1 MTAVR
6 RGLLLSVLGLVVL
19 TSGSARAEGPA
30 SGGELVEIVV
40 GLSQKPLGT
49 TRWAAGRQLQS
60 RTMRSS
66 QAALADRIEHTIPEA
81 QIRWRY
87 RLVANGMA
95 VVVPRSQLARLTSL
109 PGVAKV
115 YPSVR
120 YRTQLDRS
128 PQQIGAPVLW
138 GPGLTNAGQGMKIAI
153 IDEGIDQTHPFFSPA
168 GYTMPAGY
176 PKGQTAYTTA
186 KVIVARAFPPARPTW
201 RNASRPFDPE
211 LSSHGTHVAGIAAGN
226 ANTLAEGVRISGVAP
241 RAYLGN
247 YKALTIPTDADVG
260 LDGNSPELVAAI
272 EAAVADGMNVINM
285 SLGEPEI
292 EPSRDIVVQA
302 LAAAARAGVV
312 SVVAAGNDFDDF
324 GRGSVSSPGSAPDA
338 ITVGAVTTTRGGPD
352 DVVAS
357 FSSSGPTPLS
367 LRLKPEV
374 SAPGVSILSAAP
386 GARYA
391 TLSGTS
397 MAAPH
402 VAGAVALL
410 LQRHPTWTPAQVK
423 SALALTGDEAF
434 ADDLKTEEL
443 STVRGGGGVIDLPR
457 ADNPLVFAAPVA
469 LSFGLV
475 GPGARVVQSVALTDA
490 GGGAGDWT
498 VTIERQTA
506 ATGVGMAVPP
516 TVTVPGTLSVSVT
529 TTSAVEAELSGHIV
543 LTRGAERRRISYW
556 FRTGAPT
563 LGDAPRT
570 ALRRVGV
577 YSATTKGGTSRVTR
591 YSYPERPAGLGFS
604 AELPG
609 PERVFRVTLARPAV
623 NFGVVVTSRA
633 TGVRVE
639 PRIVHAGDERRLT
652 GYAALPFN
660 LNPYLRTFG
669 DPVLASGT
677 ILPAAG
683 AYDVVFDSRSAA
695 RAGKFTFRYWLNDT
709 KPPTATI
716 RSKRIKRGNPL
727 VVASSDGGSGV
738 DPASVV
744 VSVDGA
750 EQPAKFAAGRVR
762 ISTSRLVRGAH
773 VLRFQISDYQ
783 ETRNMENVGA
793 ILPNTRIVTTSFVVT

>member
-1 MTAVR
+1 MV
-6 RGLLLSVLGLVVL
+6 
-19 TSGSARAEGPA
+19 
-30 SGGELVEIVV
+30 
-40 GLSQKPLGT
+40 
-49 TRWAAGRQLQS
+49 
-60 RTMRSS
+60 SS
-66 QAALADRIEHTIPEA
+66 QAALADRIEETIPAA

-87 RLVANGMA
+87 RLVADGMA
-95 VVVPRSQLARLTSL
+95 VVVPRSQLGRLTSL
-109 PGVAKV
+109 PGVANV

-168 GYTMPAGY
+168 GYTMPAGF
-176 PKGQTAYTTA
+176 PKGQTGYTTA

-272 EAAVADGMNVINM
+272 EAAVADGMDVINM

-312 SVVAAGNDFDDF
+312 PVVAAGNDYEEF

-338 ITVGAVTTTRGGPD
+338 ITVGAVTTNRGGAD
-352 DVVAS
+352 DVVAG

-402 VAGAVALL
+402 VAGGVALL

-475 GPGARVVQSVALTDA
+475 GPGARSVQSVELTDA

-498 VTIERQTA
+498 VTVEPQTA
-506 ATGVGMAVPP
+506 ATGVGIAVPP
-516 TVTVPGTLSVSVT
+516 VVTVPGTLSVSVT
-529 TTSAVEAELSGHIV
+529 TTTAPEAELTGHIV
-543 LTRGAERRRISYW
+543 LTRGSERRRISYW
-556 FRTGAPT
+556 FRTGTPT
-563 LGDAPRT
+563 LGNAART
-570 ALRRVGV
+570 ALRRTGAH
-577 YSATTKGGTSRVTR
+577 SSTTKGGTSRVER
-591 YSYPERPAGLGFS
+591 YSYPQSPSGLGF
-604 AELPG
+604 AADLKG
-609 PERVFRVTLARPAV
+609 PERVFRVTLARPAA
-623 NFGVVVTSRA
+623 NFGVVVTSRV

-669 DPVLASGT
+669 DPVLAAGT
-677 ILPAAG
+677 ILPSAG
-683 AYDVVFDSRSAA
+683 AYDIVFDGPSAA
-695 RAGKFTFRYWLNDT
+695 TAGKFSFRYWLNDT
-709 KPPTATI
+709 TPPTAAL
-716 RSKRIKRGNPL
+716 RAKRVKRGVQL
-727 VVASSDGGSGV
+727 IIASSDRGSGV

-750 EQPAKFAAGRVR
+750 EQQARFAAGKVR
-762 ISTSRLVRGAH
+762 ISTSRMTKGAH

-783 ETRNMENVGA
+783 ESRNMENVGP
-793 ILPNTRIVTTSFVVT
+793 ILPNTRIFTTTIVVT